1 MIMSFYMKVYVS
13 LFLMLLLISI
23 CLLMVTSSSYRCRH
37 SARISKYIARNMH
50 ALILLIRVGLFFRP
64 GFRGFDCGKKS
75 NYFTLSASTP
85 TSMLCYGPPFSII
98 LQRSKQSD
106 NESYVAS
113 FSQYFQP
120 MQMKQIINSHF
131 IIFTK
136 QLDNT

>member
-1 MIMSFYMKVYVS
+1 MFSSNFIKKDIKVNVS

-37 SARISKYIARNMH
+37 AARISKYIARNMN
-50 ALILLIRVGLFFRP
+50 ALILLIRVRLFFRP
-64 GFRGFDCGKKS
+64 GFRGFDCGKQF
-75 NYFTLSASTP
+75 NCFIP

-120 MQMKQIINSHF
+120 MEMKQIINSHF